1 MNSPLETPVKNA
13 PPVIL
18 PVADAA
24 SPSKVSDVVALCKP
38 RVTVL
43 VWLTTLLGMV
53 IAAGIAD
60 LHVGLAL
67 ATNTLVGSLLVIS
80 SANIFNQ
87 VIEKSPDSRMKRT
100 RNRPIASG
108 RISTLEGTVL
118 GFSAALVGL
127 SELYFFVNPLTALL
141 GALSIFL
148 YACVYTPLKPR
159 THLATAV
166 GAIPGAI
173 PPLAG
178 WVAVTGS
185 ISAPAVFLFGLQ
197 FLWQFPHFWAIA
209 WLLREDYALAGFKML
224 PFPEANGTAT
234 GIAVLQYAGAALPL
248 SLALSPYVAHPAVYF
263 FGAALLGIWLISAS
277 YKFLRNPDDPHA
289 RRVLKAS
296 IAYLPLL
303 LLLVVCVL

>member
-43 VWLTTLLGMV
+43 VWLTTLFGMV
-53 IAAGIAD
+53 IAAGVAD

-87 VIEKSPDSRMKRT
+87 VIEKNPDSRMKRT
-100 RNRPIASG
+100 RNRPIATG

-209 WLLREDYALAGFKML
+209 WLLRDDYSLAGFKML

-248 SLALSPYVAHPAVYF
+248 SLALSPYVAHPAVYIV
-263 FGAALLGIWLISAS
+263 GAALLGIWLVSAS

-289 RRVLKAS
+289 RKVLKAS